1 MTVWLWIG
9 FIAFILAML
18 ALDLGVFQKR
28 DHVIGFREALGWTAV
43 WVILSLAFN
52 AAIYPMYQHHW
63 LGIGESVGHPLD
75 GSDAALQFFTGYVI
89 EKSLSLDNI
98 FVIALIFSYFKTP
111 PQYQHRVLFW
121 GVLGALV
128 MRGAMI
134 GAGAALITR
143 FEWMIYVFGGLLLLT
158 ALKMLFSK
166 HGEIDPEHNPLVR
179 MVRRIYPVSPR
190 YEGHDFFTR
199 LDGRRAI
206 TPLFLVLIVVE
217 SSDLLFAVD
226 SIPAIFAITRDPFIV
241 FTSNV
246 FAILGLR
253 SLYFALAGLL
263 HKFRYLK
270 ISLVVVLAFVG
281 VKMLLDH
288 TYEIPV
294 LVSLGVIAAILI
306 IGTIASWIISA
317 PAPEAVPSALSLS
330 PEGDASR
337 SEGEG
342 GADPGEETTHG
353 DAVVRPATV
362 IE

>member
-1 MTVWLWIG
+1 M
-9 FIAFILAML
+9 
-18 ALDLGVFQKR
+18 
-28 DHVIGFREALGWTAV
+28 
-43 WVILSLAFN
+43 
-52 AAIYPMYQHHW
+52 
-63 LGIGESVGHPLD
+63 
-75 GSDAALQFFTGYVI
+75 
-89 EKSLSLDNI
+89 
-98 FVIALIFSYFKTP
+98 
-111 PQYQHRVLFW
+111 
-121 GVLGALV
+121 
-128 MRGAMI
+128 
-134 GAGAALITR
+134 
-143 FEWMIYVFGGLLLLT
+143 YVFGGFLLLT
-158 ALKMLFSK
+158 GVKLLVQK
-166 HGEIDPEHNPLVR
+166 HVEPHPERNILVR
-179 MVRRIYPVSPR
+179 AFMRIYPTTSDYRGGRFMVT
-190 YEGHDFFTR
+190 EG
-199 LDGRRAI
+199 GRRYA
-206 TPLFLVLIVVE
+206 TPLLVAVVAAEATDIV
-217 SSDLLFAVD
+217 FAVD

-317 PAPEAVPSALSLS
+317 PAPEAVLS